1 MGSITTRPPL
11 LSFSLLYCFL
21 LSQHSTTH
29 FSPHLPSITPPT
41 HTLFPPPLP
50 STTPLSTP
58 SLSHTPPLSPQLV
71 SLTLDGVTA
80 ALQDRLKDHHSIRAM
95 QMMFAVNFYA
105 LIYLTIGWYLLSC
118 IHVLPSTLPPFH
130 TLFTSS
136 LLHFLPSTPST
147 LSPFHTLFT
156 SSLLHPLHFLLHPLH
171 FLLHP
176 LHFLLHPLHFL
187 PSTPPPSLPATLS
200 CSHVLY
206 RGGVPSCFLHSE
218 ASRGVLGPLSIWL
231 C

>member
-118 IHVLPSTLPPFH
+118 IHVLPSTLPPFY
-130 TLFTSS
+130 
-136 LLHFLPSTPST
+136 TPSI
-147 LSPFHTLFT
+147 P
-156 SSLLHPLHFLLHPLH
+156 
-171 FLLHP
+171 
-176 LHFLLHPLHFL
+176 
-187 PSTPPPSLPATLS
+187 PATLS

-206 RGGVPSCFLHSE
+206 RGGVPSRFLHPE